1 MTNKQAIAHIESI
14 MSNYE
19 VSKIK
24 DWANPMYRQVTMW
37 LSDKDIIALKLGIE
51 ALKEK
56 DDEQQRILDVTRLWW
71 LLSILVYSWNHFN
84 YGDDEMM
91 DLWELIAILCQ
102 KVVQEQN
109 VFLDILITKDGWEFQ
124 LMPIGEYEDEE
135 EEDD

>member
-1 MTNKQAIAHIESI
+1 MTNKQAIAYIESI

-19 VSKIK
+19 ASKIK

-84 YGDDEMM
+84 YGDDEVM
-91 DLWELIAILCQ
+91 DIWELIAILCQ

>member
-1 MTNKQAIAHIESI
+1 M
-14 MSNYE
+14 
-19 VSKIK
+19 
-24 DWANPMYRQVTMW
+24 
-37 LSDKDIIALKLGIE
+37 
-51 ALKEK
+51 
-56 DDEQQRILDVTRLWW
+56 
-71 LLSILVYSWNHFN
+71 VYSWNHFN
-84 YGDDEMM
+84 YGDDEVM

>member
-1 MTNKQAIAHIESI
+1 M
-14 MSNYE
+14 
-19 VSKIK
+19 
-24 DWANPMYRQVTMW
+24 
-37 LSDKDIIALKLGIE
+37 
-51 ALKEK
+51 
-56 DDEQQRILDVTRLWW
+56 DVTRLWW
-71 LLSILVYSWNHFN
+71 LHNILVYSWNHFN